1 MWFSYISKSNDDD
14 NDSDV
19 VSLKPYFIL
28 LRWIGQQTSPLQ
40 VQNLEKDLEFVKG
53 YFHNAT
59 IIITIN
65 ESEFNIG
72 SNNNTSSREDH
83 IMEKVLAIV
92 KTYNVNNDMDD
103 LTSSKYDGDEEELDV
118 EYDFMNKNCVTVCT
132 HYDYEDEGDQASMA
146 NDALHNAMLNYENAQ
161 REAEERE
168 KRKH

>member
-1 MWFSYISKSNDDD
+1 M
-14 NDSDV
+14 
-19 VSLKPYFIL
+19 
-28 LRWIGQQTSPLQ
+28 
-40 VQNLEKDLEFVKG
+40 KG

-65 ESEFNIG
+65 ESEFNSG
-72 SNNNTSSREDH
+72 SNNNISSREDH

-103 LTSSKYDGDEEELDV
+103 LTSSKYDDDEEELDV

-132 HYDYEDEGDQASMA
+132 HYDYEDEGDQASMT

-161 REAEERE
+161 RSRS
-168 KRKH
+168 RKASIKCNG